1 VDKHYTLV
9 DKHYTFVFPLS
20 DKAPLISF
28 CFSIMFNRA
37 ESRFENIF
45 NHVNE
50 GIMICNQMGQI
61 IITNP
66 KCNAMFGYEV
76 DELNGRLVEALVPSK
91 YTERHVEHRESY
103 MRHPVRRPMGNNM
116 TLFGRRKD
124 GSEFPVEVSLSYYET
139 AEGMF
144 VIGFIIDISERF
156 EQQKNIIR
164 INQELKQLN
173 ENLENKVNER
183 TLVLKEAL
191 TELEASRDE
200 LEQSLEKEKELNEM
214 KSRFITMA
222 SHEFR
227 TPLSTILSSASLISK
242 YMETTQ
248 QEHREKHVGRI
259 KSAVNG
265 LTEILND
272 FLSIGKLEEGKV
284 LTNWSMI
291 DVRLLLEEVIDDL
304 QVLCKDGQTIELKCE
319 KIPLW
324 PSDRGLLKNM
334 MVNLVSNAIKFS
346 NEHSVVKI
354 NAAMVDGFLNIAVKD
369 QGIGISDEDK
379 RHLYERFFRGKN
391 AQNIQ
396 GTGLG
401 LHIIT
406 KYLELL
412 GGEIQVESA
421 LQKGT
426 TFIVR
431 LSNKTFVS

>member
-1 VDKHYTLV
+1 
-9 DKHYTFVFPLS
+9 
-20 DKAPLISF
+20 
-28 CFSIMFNRA
+28 
-37 ESRFENIF
+37 
-45 NHVNE
+45 
-50 GIMICNQMGQI
+50 
-61 IITNP
+61 
-66 KCNAMFGYEV
+66 
-76 DELNGRLVEALVPSK
+76 
-91 YTERHVEHRESY
+91 
-103 MRHPVRRPMGNNM
+103 
-116 TLFGRRKD
+116 
-124 GSEFPVEVSLSYYET
+124 LSYYET

-227 TPLSTILSSASLISK
+227 TPLSTILSSAALISK

-284 LTNWSMI
+284 VTNWSMI
-291 DVRLLLEEVIDDL
+291 DVRILLEEVIDDL
-304 QVLCKDGQTIELKCE
+304 QVLCKSGQTIELRCE

-334 MVNLVSNAIKFS
+334 MVNLISNAIKFS

-354 NAAMVDGFLNIAVKD
+354 NAAMVDGFLNITVKD

-379 RHLYERFFRGKN
+379 RHLFERFFRGKN

-412 GGEIQVESA
+412 GGEIHVESQ
-421 LQKGT
+421 LQRGT

-431 LSNKTFVS
+431 LTNKTFVS